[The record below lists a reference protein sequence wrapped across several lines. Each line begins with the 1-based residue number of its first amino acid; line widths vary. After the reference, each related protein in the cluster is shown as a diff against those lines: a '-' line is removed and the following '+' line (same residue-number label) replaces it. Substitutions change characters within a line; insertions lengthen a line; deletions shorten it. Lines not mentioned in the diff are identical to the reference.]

1 MKLVAAIVF
10 ISLHTVTC
18 SMSPD
23 MFVGSKKLQI
33 GYGDNCH
40 LFWKGEEGDDKN
52 AEFRCD
58 TSKGDSFWIEKRGE
72 LYAIGFDDCPLF
84 WLGEEGDVK
93 NAEFRCGKP
102 ISDLFYIKP
111 RPSGMWAIGFD
122 DCPLF
127 WLGEPGDIKN
137 AEFRCG
143 ESISDVFWIKG
154 ADCKL
159 TKVQIIDTEQDATF
173 DGEELIGVTT
183 AASCS
188 GGEHTLILEQSR
200 DLTEELTLG
209 TTKSTERNWEV
220 SASVTVEASAKFWEL
235 ADPCLRQLVLPS
247 VVQLRERALEKK

>member
-1 MKLVAAIVF
+1 
-10 ISLHTVTC
+10 
-18 SMSPD
+18 MSPD
-23 MFVGSKKLQI
+23 MFVGSRKLQI

-40 LFWKGEEGDDKN
+40 LFWKGEESDDKN

-58 TSKGDSFWIEKRGE
+58 TYEGNNFWIKKRGE

-111 RPSGMWAIGFD
+111 RPNGMWAIGFD

-143 ESISDVFWIKG
+143 EAISDVFWIKG
-154 ADCKL
+154 ANCKL
-159 TKVQIIDTEQDATF
+159 TKVQIVDTEQDATF
-173 DGEELIGVTT
+173 DGED
-183 AASCS
+183 
-188 GGEHTLILEQSR
+188 IL
-200 DLTEELTLG
+200 
-209 TTKSTERNWEV
+209 V
-220 SASVTVEASAKFWEL
+220 
-235 ADPCLRQLVLPS
+235 
-247 VVQLRERALEKK
+247 